1 MTRRTIISLLA
12 LLIAGI
18 AVRST
23 GPAVTAQSQNDLAG
37 VILNVDDLPNFQ
49 LTDYGPTPNEPVP
62 TYSAIFQRGEETLGV
77 QLRTAGSR
85 ANLDAVTAAAQ
96 AAYARRG
103 SRQTTAEAPPI
114 GADTVHLIVE
124 APASSGQG
132 TSYADVIAWR
142 HKGVIA
148 SVVLI
153 GSYPYPDARPYAE
166 LQQAKL
172 VATFGE

>member
-1 MTRRTIISLLA
+1 MTRRMIVSLLA

-18 AVRST
+18 AVPST
-23 GPAVTAQSQNDLAG
+23 GSAVTAQSQNDLAG
-37 VILNVDDLPNFQ
+37 VILNVDDLPDFQ
-49 LTDYGPTPNEPVP
+49 LTDYGPTPNELVP
-62 TYSAIFQRGEETLGV
+62 TYSAIFQRGGETLGV

-103 SRQTTAEAPPI
+103 SRQDAGELVAI
-114 GADTVHLIVE
+114 GADTVHLVVE

-132 TSYADVIAWR
+132 ASYADVIAWR

-153 GSYPYPDARPYAE
+153 SPYSWPDARPHAE